1 MNTPPKIGDLVSVN
15 HPKYPGTWK
24 VAKVGP
30 VNVVVEP
37 TEGQQGGRP
46 LRCPPSL
53 LTEPGQTPRVYDSV
67 LYNPGELVRI
77 PTGKHAGI
85 YVVIADRGADKVN
98 IARLGGDGGAY
109 LRALRGSISKVD
121 ATEIVRNDYQFL
133 VGGA

>member
-1 MNTPPKIGDLVSVN
+1 MSVENPKVGDRVSVN
-15 HPKYPGTWK
+15 HPKHGGVWIVKK
-24 VAKVGP
+24 VNE
-30 VNVVVEP
+30 VNVLLEP
-37 TEGQQGGRP
+37 QGGGRP

-53 LTEPGQTPRVYDSV
+53 LVPPGETPRVYDSV

-77 PTGKHAGI
+77 PTGKHAGL

-109 LRALRGSISKVD
+109 LRAFRGSISKVD

-133 VGGA
+133 VGGAR